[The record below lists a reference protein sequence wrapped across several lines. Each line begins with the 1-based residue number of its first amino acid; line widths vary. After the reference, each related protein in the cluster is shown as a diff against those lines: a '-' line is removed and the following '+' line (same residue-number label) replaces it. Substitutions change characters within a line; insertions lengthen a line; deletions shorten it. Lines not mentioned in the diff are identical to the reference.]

1 MYIDIIIFAII
12 AGVLGANL
20 YKLLGK
26 KPHIEGKEK
35 TEEKIKLSNQNPDHF
50 DKNIHYYKQEILNAD
65 KNYSEESFLNGAKKA
80 FRIIVSSYK
89 ENNIKIAESLI
100 GPKVFKAFQ
109 EQCDLQEDKLKSFE
123 IIDLRASIVN
133 IEIIKKIAKIK
144 VLFDS
149 KQRNILEKKT
159 ETQDVKDIWTF
170 EKIIGSKNPN
180 WLLAAVTTE

>member
-1 MYIDIIIFAII
+1 MYIYILTKRRLLYIDIIIFAIR

-35 TEEKIKLSNQNPDHF
+35 TEEKVKLSNQNPDHF
-50 DKNIHYYKQEILNAD
+50 DKNIDYYKQEILNAD

-89 ENNIKIAESLI
+89 ENNIKIAERLI

-109 EQCDLQEDKLKSFE
+109 KFFKLFRHFFKVFSLHVHTFSHVSPRFPT
-123 IIDLRASIVN
+123 I
-133 IEIIKKIAKIK
+133 KIK
-144 VLFDS
+144 ETHKTIRNNKS
-149 KQRNILEKKT
+149 QNHKKQN
-159 ETQDVKDIWTF
+159 TQ
-170 EKIIGSKNPN
+170 KN
-180 WLLAAVTTE
+180 VC